1 MAQIIDL
8 ANESSKAALI
18 TIFQKLKKNMLEEI
32 MEIIVLVREQI
43 RNLGRQIKNQME
55 ILEPKR

>member
-8 ANESSKAALI
+8 ANKSFKAALI
-18 TIFQKLKKNMLEEI
+18 TIFQKFKKNMLEEV

-43 RNLGRQIKNQME
+43 RNLGRQRTKW
-55 ILEPKR
+55 KF